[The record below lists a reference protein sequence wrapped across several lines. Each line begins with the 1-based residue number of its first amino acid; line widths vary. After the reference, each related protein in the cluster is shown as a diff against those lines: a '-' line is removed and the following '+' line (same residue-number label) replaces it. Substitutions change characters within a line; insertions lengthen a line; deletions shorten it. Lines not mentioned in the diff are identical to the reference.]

1 MWMKYAI
8 QPGLP
13 LSPLFVIPGWTE
25 GHLFVIPGWT
35 GNPIV
40 GLMPD
45 RVGQDGEGEGGQD
58 GEGKGGQDGRDY
70 GFQSRTQRMYFP
82 G

>member
-13 LSPLFVIPGWTE
+13 LSHLFVIPGWTE

-45 RVGQDGEGEGGQD
+45 RVGQDGEG
-58 GEGKGGQDGRDY
+58 KGGQDGGIMDS
-70 GFQSRTQRMYFP
+70 SRGRSGYTKEYHDQ